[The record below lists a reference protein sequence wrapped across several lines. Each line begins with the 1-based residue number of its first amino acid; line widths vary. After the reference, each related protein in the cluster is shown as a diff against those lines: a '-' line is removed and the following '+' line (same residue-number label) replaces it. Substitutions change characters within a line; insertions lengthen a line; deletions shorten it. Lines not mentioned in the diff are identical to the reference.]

1 MARPYTTEEIEK
13 IERMFAEIPERDTVH
28 MQIFDHHFD
37 KGGDHKTNTLRR
49 SKLYCPSCRG
59 VFSATESILDN
70 KYRGLRGMMDYNG
83 WLDRIKDYE
92 LEAVLHVK
100 ATNKIAA
107 IKMLRTLAERGKDT
121 MPLSV
126 AKAIVE
132 RCEIV
137 AHVEYEVIR
146 G

>member
-28 MQIFDHHFD
+28 MHIFDHHFD
-37 KGGDHKTNTLRR
+37 KGGDHKTNTLRNA
-49 SKLYCPSCRG
+49 SQNCPSCLG
-59 VFSATESILDN
+59 AWSASEAHLDN
-70 KYRGLRGMMDYNG
+70 EYRAARAMMDYNG

-107 IKMLRTLAERGKDT
+107 IKMLRTLAERNKET

-132 RCEIV
+132 RCELRTTI
-137 AHVEYEVIR
+137 EVIR